1 MRSALLLCGMRSVK
15 ALLLCLGLVLS
26 PSFDALASD
35 SGPLPTGLAMNE
47 LGKMS
52 PQTAEVRARGA
63 LVQASLRGG
72 QQGGVASVPA
82 SATFVVLSVFMG
94 GAATPRDLTFPAES
108 VK

>member
-1 MRSALLLCGMRSVK
+1 LLPCGMFR
-15 ALLLCLGLVLS
+15 AHATLLCLGMALA
-26 PSFDALASD
+26 PSFEGLASE
-35 SGPLPTGLAMNE
+35 PAQIPTGFAMNE
-47 LGKMS
+47 LNEVS
-52 PQTAEVRARGA
+52 SQPAEVRARGA

-82 SATFVVLSVFMG
+82 SATYVVLSVFMG